1 LDACNLKGQNRG
13 QLLYVIGKD
22 VNDNMFTIE
31 YAVVEAETKAS
42 WEWFIRILIDDI
54 YVGSGEGCSWTI
66 MSGHQ
71 KVMRKS

>member
-54 YVGSGEGCSWTI
+54 YVKKW
-66 MSGHQ
+66 
-71 KVMRKS
+71 RK